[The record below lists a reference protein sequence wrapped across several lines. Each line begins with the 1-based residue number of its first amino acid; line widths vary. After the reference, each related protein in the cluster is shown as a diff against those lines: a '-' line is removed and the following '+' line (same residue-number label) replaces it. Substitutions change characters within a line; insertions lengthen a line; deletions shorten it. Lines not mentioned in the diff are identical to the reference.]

1 MFLSLS
7 MATTAVSGFVL
18 GRSSP
23 IGRFQPVVFFYF
35 LLLFFLSCYVLFR
48 LLFVTNYF
56 FSGVPVN

>member
-7 MATTAVSGFVL
+7 MATAAVAGFVL
-18 GRSSP
+18 GGSSP
-23 IGRFQPVVFFYF
+23 IGRVQPVAFFLKFCF
-35 LLLFFLSCYVLFR
+35 LLFG

>member
-7 MATTAVSGFVL
+7 MATTAIAGFVL

-23 IGRFQPVVFFYF
+23 IGRVQPVVF
-35 LLLFFLSCYVLFR
+35 FFLSCYVLFG

>member
-7 MATTAVSGFVL
+7 MSTTAVSGFVL

-23 IGRFQPVVFFYF
+23 IGRVQRVVFFYF
-35 LLLFFLSCYVLFR
+35 LFFLSCYVLFR